1 MRMAEAVGAYVDYKQ
16 SLGMRFVTEARTL
29 KSFCQALGNVEMN
42 QVEPARVDA
51 YLAGKGSVTRFWH
64 RKLDALRGFYRFA
77 LARGYATCS
86 PLHTITP
93 QETFSMCRFSSVK
106 NIPYGFLALT
116 STDRQPS
123 EARLRCFF
131 VVGARFF
138 PILTIRGRHPSPPEN
153 RGLVCLILGSRLV
166 ALTAGLSWS
175 LNQ

>member
-1 MRMAEAVGAYVDYKQ
+1 M
-16 SLGMRFVTEARTL
+16 
-29 KSFCQALGNVEMN
+29 
-42 QVEPARVDA
+42 P
-51 YLAGKGSVTRFWH
+51 H
-64 RKLDALRGFYRFA
+64 
-77 LARGYATCS
+77 
-86 PLHTITP
+86 I
-93 QETFSMCRFSSVK
+93 ETFSMCRFSSVK

-153 RGLVCLILGSRLV
+153 RGLVCLIRGSRLE